1 MNLADI
7 DSNFKNQTVNE
18 PDVRWLDVKKSTFT
32 VYGADWYEEEG
43 RYRRVPTEISSKVSP
58 MLDVLSS
65 MVTGA
70 RITFQT
76 DSPYIALKA
85 VVSYTGFTGQTTIF
99 NRYGFSIY
107 DGKRYTG
114 TICPEKVEIPP
125 DGTVSPAQ
133 SVAYDIPDIVF
144 DGIKP
149 FYNKGG
155 MRKVT
160 IYMPLTSGVS
170 SLYIGV
176 KKGSKVRKYQPYK
189 KIEPIVFY
197 GSSITQGCCASR
209 PGLDYIGLLTKWLN
223 VDTLNLG
230 FSGNAKGEPII
241 AEYTANKKASVYVM
255 DYDHNA
261 KTSEDLRATH
271 YPFYKTLRDK
281 NPTTPILFITRP
293 SVEYFDPEEVEERK
307 AIVKETFERAKKE
320 GDNRVWFIDGATLY
334 GKVDRD
340 LCCADTAHPTDIGF
354 YRMAKTIYPV
364 LKEILKT
371 INK

>member
-18 PDVRWLDVKKSTFT
+18 PDVKWVDVKKSMFT
-32 VYGADWYEEEG
+32 VYGADWCEEEG
-43 RYRRVPTEISSKVSP
+43 RYRRVPTEVSSKISAG
-58 MLDVLSS
+58 LDVLSS
-65 MVTGA
+65 MVSGA

-76 DSPYIALKA
+76 DSPYIALKGLL
-85 VVSYTGFTGQTTIF
+85 SYTGLTGQTTIF
-99 NRYGFSIY
+99 NRYGFAIY
-107 DGKRYTG
+107 DGKRYSG
-114 TICPEKVEIPP
+114 TICPEKVEIPE
-125 DGTVSPAQ
+125 DGTVAPARSQ
-133 SVAYDIPDIVF
+133 NYDVPDMVF

-160 IYMPLTSGVS
+160 IYMPLSCGVS

-176 KKGSKVRKYQPYK
+176 KKGSKLRKYQPYK
-189 KIEPIVFY
+189 KIDPIVFY

-223 VDTLNLG
+223 VDTFNLG
-230 FSGNAKGEPII
+230 FGGNAMGEPLM
-241 AEYTANKKASVYVM
+241 AEFTASKKASVYVM

-261 KTSEDLRATH
+261 KTPEDLRATH
-271 YPFYKTLRDK
+271 YPFYRTLRDK

-293 SVEYFDPEEVEERK
+293 SVEYFDSDEVAERK
-307 AIVKETFERAKKE
+307 AIVVETFERAKSE
-320 GDNRVWFIDGATLY
+320 GDKNVWFIDGATLY

-340 LCCADTAHPTDIGF
+340 VCCADTCHPTDMGF

-364 LKEILKT
+364 LKQILKS
-371 INK
+371 IK